1 MSLDKKLSRI
11 FSGAKSRSKTQCVE
25 AFVMNF
31 KTGTSLVFL
40 AASLAALAALPANA
54 ATSTVAG
61 RQNVV
66 QSERYDRLLEANG
79 SFRQARMRK
88 ECGPITDPQLRQ
100 SCLGS
105 FAQYEPAAAHA
116 TSTKK
121 IASSKSARHAT
132 HYVGSSKGPRQHP
145 SHAGQ

>member
-1 MSLDKKLSRI
+1 
-11 FSGAKSRSKTQCVE
+11 
-25 AFVMNF
+25 MNF
-31 KTGTSLVFL
+31 KTGMSLAFL
-40 AASLAALAALPANA
+40 AACLTALTALPADAETSRA
-54 ATSTVAG
+54 AA
-61 RQNVV
+61 RQNVI
-66 QSERYDRLLEANG
+66 QSERYNRLLEANG
-79 SFRQARMRK
+79 SFRRARMRR
-88 ECGPITDPQLRQ
+88 ECGPISDPQLRQ